1 MAHVIAV
8 AGKGGVGKTTLCGM
22 LIQYLCEKGKGPIL
36 AVDADANSNLNEVL
50 GVKVETTLGDVRE
63 EIARAELAKE
73 NPIPTGMSKADY
85 AEMRFEDALVEDD
98 DFDLLVMGRT
108 QGKGCYC
115 YVNGLLQT
123 QLAKYQNNY
132 PYIVVDNEA
141 GMEHISR
148 GVLPSMQTAI
158 LVSDCSRRGVQAVGR
173 IAELIKEC
181 DMHPDTV
188 GLIINRAPKGELNKG
203 IQELNSHTMSTD
215 FSDYRISVFYC
226 MFMNCTSHISD
237 RSPWFHLGNTNLN
250 TFFCDLDKFFLLRT
264 HFTDAEHSGRV
275 RIITIIYC
283 RYINIDNISLFQN
296 LLFIRDSMAYHF
308 IYRSTH
314 ALWKSFVI

>member
-1 MAHVIAV
+1 MGKIISIANQ
-8 AGKGGVGKTTLCGM
+8 KGGVGKTTLCGM

-115 YVNGLLQT
+115 YVNGLLQA
-123 QLAKYQNNY
+123 QLAKYQNHY

-148 GVLPSMQTAI
+148 GILPMMEVAI
-158 LVSDCSRRGVQAVGR
+158 LVSDCSRRGVQAAGR
-173 IAELIKEC
+173 IAKLMKELNFK
-181 DMHPDTV
+181 PQKT
-188 GLIINRAPKGELNKG
+188 GLIVNRVPDGKLDAGTLEEIRNQGLELLGVVPHDDQVYQYDCDGKPIIQLPKDSPVRSALGEIVKK
-203 IQELNSHTMSTD
+203 
-215 FSDYRISVFYC
+215 
-226 MFMNCTSHISD
+226 
-237 RSPWFHLGNTNLN
+237 LGL
-250 TFFCDLDKFFLLRT
+250 
-264 HFTDAEHSGRV
+264 
-275 RIITIIYC
+275 
-283 RYINIDNISLFQN
+283 
-296 LLFIRDSMAYHF
+296 
-308 IYRSTH
+308 
-314 ALWKSFVI
+314 

>member
-22 LIQYLCEKGKGPIL
+22 LIQYLCEQKKGPIL

-63 EIARAELAKE
+63 EIAQAEIAKE
-73 NPIPTGMSKADY
+73 SPIPKGMSKADY
-85 AEMRFEDALVEDD
+85 AELRFEDALIEDD

-115 YVNGLLQT
+115 FVNGLLQS
-123 QLAKYQNNY
+123 QLAKYQNHY

-148 GVLPSMQTAI
+148 GILPSMQTAI

-173 IAELIKEC
+173 IARLIDEC
-181 DMHPDTV
+181 GMKPDTI
-188 GLIINRAPKGELNKG
+188 GLIINRAPGGKLNAG
-203 IQELNSHTMSTD
+203 IQEEIENQGLHLLGVVPQDEDVYEYDCEGKPTTD
-215 FSDYRISVFYC
+215 LPEDNPVKKALREIVS
-226 MFMNCTSHISD
+226 
-237 RSPWFHLGNTNLN
+237 NLN
-250 TFFCDLDKFFLLRT
+250 L
-264 HFTDAEHSGRV
+264 
-275 RIITIIYC
+275 
-283 RYINIDNISLFQN
+283 
-296 LLFIRDSMAYHF
+296 
-308 IYRSTH
+308 
-314 ALWKSFVI
+314 